1 MCVSAP
7 QGDAAELCGSV
18 VLQRDPRRLRSNP
31 LCGEAQHGK
40 AFAELLE
47 LLRPSQESVPEGWG
61 SEEKESC
68 VTKAVLL

>member
-40 AFAELLE
+40 AFAELLG
-47 LLRPSQESVPEGWG
+47 LSQESVPEGWG